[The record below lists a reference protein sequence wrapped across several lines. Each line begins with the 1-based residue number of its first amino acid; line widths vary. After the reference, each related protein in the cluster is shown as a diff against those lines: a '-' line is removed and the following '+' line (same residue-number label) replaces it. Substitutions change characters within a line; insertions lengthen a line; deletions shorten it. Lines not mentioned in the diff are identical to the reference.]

1 MKKLLILCILLVAT
15 NAYADRAITL
25 PWELTFDNN
34 SWVSDLARGECG
46 GTSTHVTEGCYSGG
60 CARIVPPTTPCA
72 GGGINGG
79 GVGLRWITYP
89 ATTRIHIR
97 FLIKFGPTFASSMR
111 NSGGNLEVKFLVL
124 DSPSRVGL
132 LGLLGSDTDGRYLA
146 WAAYGNLN
154 VWTFRNQEPVW
165 IEYAPFRIR
174 DNVRSQEWIAVEYWV
189 DSATDRTGVYVWT
202 QDGAQSGSIVDVPK
216 SNSVNSTG
224 FWMSYFNSYG
234 VANEGNWYLI
244 DNLAVSTSYI
254 GPPQGFT
261 GGQASIVSPPQNMRV
276 IPQ

>member
-15 NAYADRAITL
+15 NAHASRAVTL
-25 PWELTFDNN
+25 PWELNFDNN
-34 SWVSDLARGECG
+34 AWVAELARGECG
-46 GTSTHVTEGCYSGG
+46 GTSTHVTAGCYSGG
-60 CARIVPPTTPCA
+60 CMKIIPPTTPCA

-79 GVGLRWITYP
+79 GVGLQWITYP
-89 ATTRIHIR
+89 STSRIHVR
-97 FLIKFGPTFASSMR
+97 FLVKFGPTFPSSMR

-146 WAAYGNLN
+146 WCAYGNQN
-154 VWTFRNQEPVW
+154 VWTFRNQSPVW
-165 IEYAPFRIR
+165 VEYAPFRIK
-174 DNVRSQEWIAVEYWV
+174 DGVRTEEWIAVEYWV
-189 DSATDRTGVYVWT
+189 DSSTDRTGVYVWT
-202 QDGAQSGSIVDVPK
+202 RDGKQNGSIVDVAK
-216 SNSVNSTG
+216 SNSVSSTG

-234 VANEGNWYLI
+234 VSNEGNWYLI
-244 DNLAVSTSYI
+244 DNLAVSTNYI

-261 GGQASIVSPPQNMRV
+261 GGQEDIIAPPNNIRV